1 VGVTDMVEVGVEVAA
16 TKRMVVK
23 ADLVKGVASGKAAM
37 LLTTP
42 AEGVTGVVEAVE
54 AVVMDVMLCEG
65 KTIVPGWAPLAKRL
79 ESKLEASAGARVCVW
94 EGRVKIPPEARTI
107 VTVSV
112 A

>member
-1 VGVTDMVEVGVEVAA
+1 MAA

-23 ADLVKGVASGKAAM
+23 AELVKGVGSGKAAI

-42 AEGVTGVVEAVE
+42 AEDVTGVVEVEE
-54 AVVMDVMLCEG
+54 AVVMDVMLLCEG

-94 EGRVKIPPEARTI
+94 EGRVKIPPEARRI